1 MIGPIRPPSPD
12 KIKPATNR
20 AGATIPTNRLVG
32 YGTATGNENAID
44 SLDVTGVG
52 KIAGAIQHSV
62 ADDAVIDVFDGGEL
76 VLESDGSG
84 TIPANTEVIAVAGA
98 SLAAS
103 GRVARLPASPV
114 AGTNYEVVG
123 RSLNT
128 STIAATAGLQVP
140 VRWHRYTYQG

>member
-1 MIGPIRPPSPD
+1 MLGPIRLPAID

-32 YGTATGNENAID
+32 AGTATGSEFAID
-44 SLDVTGVG
+44 SLDVAGLG
-52 KIAGAIQHSV
+52 KLVGAIQHSV
-62 ADDAVIDVFDGGEL
+62 VDGDSIDVFDGGEL

-84 TIPANTEVIAVAGA
+84 TIPANTLVIAVAGA
-98 SLAAS
+98 NLAAS
-103 GRVARLPASPV
+103 GRVARLPASPT

-128 STIAATAGLQVP
+128 STIAATAGLPVP
-140 VRWHRYTYQG
+140 VRWNRYTYQG